1 MKINLIPSVKILEE
15 RNGFLKTKSVAY
27 KKENLDARL
36 VSALSNLPYDEN
48 GACIEICI
56 TGSTGENYELWI
68 EEDIIKI
75 QAVGVAG
82 AFYAI
87 QTLRQ
92 IFKQDEIPCLYI
104 KDYPDFSYRG
114 FYHDVTRG
122 RVPTVDAIKKLI
134 DHMVYYKLNSL
145 QLYVE
150 HVFEFEECKELNE
163 KTGYLT
169 KEEILEIGRYC
180 KENFV
185 EFIPSLSTFG
195 HMYEIL
201 EQEQYQHLR
210 VLNDFKKPE
219 NFWLSRMSHHTIDP
233 LQPESIE
240 LVKHLIDQYLP
251 LFESEYFN
259 ICCDET
265 FDLKKYEKEGQN
277 VARLYVDFVKKIID
291 HIQQKGK
298 KVMMWGDIL
307 LQHPEVI
314 DELPEDV
321 CFLNWDYG
329 DDPSEKNIEVFEK
342 LNRKQIVCPGT
353 NIWNRFCETVEIEE
367 SNISLMAE
375 YGYRHGAD
383 GVLNTNWG
391 DWGHTCPMQLSMY
404 GMVLGAAKSWSV
416 NTKIDDKFYED
427 VETLLYV
434 HKGAMNCLKK
444 LSQMQSLSSAYFMF
458 GAYFNYRYEH
468 NPDFTHI
475 KPKTVK
481 SIQEQYLEL
490 KEILVAD
497 VWENDVY
504 RQEMLLAAEA
514 VCMMAEF
521 AAKIAG
527 QEVQRLTDT
536 KEWVRNYRKSW
547 LSQSKISE
555 LHKIEELFLYCDE
568 I

>member
-1 MKINLIPSVKILEE
+1 MNLIPSVKVLKE
-15 RNGFLKTKSVAY
+15 RNGFLKTKAVTY
-27 KKENLDARL
+27 KKENLDTRL
-36 VSALSNLPYDEN
+36 VSALAKLPYAED
-48 GACIEICI
+48 GALVEICI
-56 TGSTGENYELWI
+56 TGNSGENYELWI
-68 EEDIIKI
+68 QENDIKI
-75 QAVGVAG
+75 QADGVAG

-92 IFKQDEIPCLYI
+92 IFKQDVIPCLYI

-134 DHMVYYKLNSL
+134 DRMVYYKLNSL

-150 HVFEFEECKELNE
+150 HVFEFEECKELNK

-169 KEEILEIGRYC
+169 KEEMLEIGRYC

-210 VLNDFKKPE
+210 VLKDFKKQE

-240 LVKHLIDQYLP
+240 IVKHLIDQYAP

-265 FDLKKYEKEGQN
+265 FDLKRYAKEGYDEGQ
-277 VARLYVDFVKKIID
+277 LYIDFVKKIIS
-291 HIQQKGK
+291 HVQQKGK

-307 LQHPEVI
+307 LEHPEVI

-329 DDPSEKNIEVFEK
+329 DNPSEKKIEVFEK

-353 NIWNRFCETVEIEE
+353 SIWNRFCENVEIEE
-367 SNISLMAE
+367 KNISLMAE
-375 YGYRHGAD
+375 YGHRHGAD

-391 DWGHTCPMQLSMY
+391 DWGHTCSMGLSMY

-416 NTKIDDKFYED
+416 DTKIDDAFYQD
-427 VETLLYV
+427 VETLLYA
-434 HKGAMNCLKK
+434 HKGAIECLKK
-444 LSQMQSLSSAYFMF
+444 LSQMQSLCSAYFMF
-458 GAYFNYRYEH
+458 GAYFDHRYEH
-468 NPDFTHI
+468 KPDFTHI
-475 KPKTVK
+475 KPKNVK
-481 SIQEQYLEL
+481 LIQEQYREL

-497 VWENDVY
+497 VWEKDVY

-536 KEWVRNYRKSW
+536 KEWIKNYRKSW
-547 LSQSKISE
+547 LSQSKVSE
-555 LHKIEELFLYCDE
+555 LQKIEEVFSYCDE